1 MSPGFESSTLVTA
14 SQFPATSS
22 SAWVGWVT
30 VVFVY
35 RTRSSVAWFPAALAE
50 ERRRL
55 LDAARASAWPRM
67 YGLMLLALTSGG
79 RRGELMRLRWR
90 DIDFEQCIA
99 HLRVTKNGDARVL
112 VLVPTVVEEL
122 KRFSRG
128 KPDDLVFRSTRD
140 PSRPYGFEQ
149 MWRTALRESKVEW
162 FRWHDLRHSF
172 ASALAQEG
180 ASLVE
185 LADAMGHK
193 SFAMVKRYAHL
204 SAKSRA
210 ALVNRVMGDVR

>member
-1 MSPGFESSTLVTA
+1 
-14 SQFPATSS
+14 
-22 SAWVGWVT
+22 
-30 VVFVY
+30 
-35 RTRSSVAWFPAALAE
+35 
-50 ERRRL
+50 
-55 LDAARASAWPRM
+55 
-67 YGLMLLALTSGG
+67 
-79 RRGELMRLRWR
+79 
-90 DIDFEQCIA
+90 
-99 HLRVTKNGDARVL
+99 
-112 VLVPTVVEEL
+112 
-122 KRFSRG
+122 
-128 KPDDLVFRSTRD
+128 
-140 PSRPYGFEQ
+140 
-149 MWRTALRESKVEW
+149 MWRIVLRESKVER